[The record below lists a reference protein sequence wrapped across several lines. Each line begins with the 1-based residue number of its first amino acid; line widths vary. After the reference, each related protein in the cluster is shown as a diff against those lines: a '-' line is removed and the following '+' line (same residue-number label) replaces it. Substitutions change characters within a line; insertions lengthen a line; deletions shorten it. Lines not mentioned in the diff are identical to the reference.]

1 MMMILNHWVIVRDK
15 RMILRQVSFRKEN
28 DNDEVEKKKMVEAL
42 VEKMLAT
49 WMGLSDLKSSNDD
62 SVF

>member
-28 DNDEVEKKKMVEAL
+28 DNDEVEKNNNGRSPGRENACYMD
-42 VEKMLAT
+42 
-49 WMGLSDLKSSNDD
+49 G
-62 SVF
+62 FI

>member
-28 DNDEVEKKKMVEAL
+28 DNDEVEKKINGRSPGRENACYMD
-42 VEKMLAT
+42 
-49 WMGLSDLKSSNDD
+49 G
-62 SVF
+62 FI